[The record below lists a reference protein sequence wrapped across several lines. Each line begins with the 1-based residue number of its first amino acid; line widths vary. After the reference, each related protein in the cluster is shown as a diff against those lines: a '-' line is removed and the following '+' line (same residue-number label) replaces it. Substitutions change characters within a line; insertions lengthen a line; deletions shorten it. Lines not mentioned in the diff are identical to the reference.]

1 MIGIVI
7 AQLYRLGS
15 NPDPSFGYYA
25 ISKPISCIFQGA
37 AMLVGMLGTIRYFR
51 QQNSMAIGRAH
62 AGGFEILTICI
73 SAILVSLLNSWR
85 PFNDGSLMLASWC
98 LLSSPCRLP

>member
-15 NPDPSFGYYA
+15 NPDPSFGYYV

-37 AMLVGMLGTIRYFR
+37 AMGIGMLGTIRYFR
-51 QQNSMAIGRAH
+51 QQNAMSIGRAH
-62 AGGFEILTICI
+62 AGGFEIYTICI
-73 SAILVSLLNSWR
+73 SAFLVRSL
-85 PFNDGSLMLASWC
+85 DT
-98 LLSSPCRLP
+98 